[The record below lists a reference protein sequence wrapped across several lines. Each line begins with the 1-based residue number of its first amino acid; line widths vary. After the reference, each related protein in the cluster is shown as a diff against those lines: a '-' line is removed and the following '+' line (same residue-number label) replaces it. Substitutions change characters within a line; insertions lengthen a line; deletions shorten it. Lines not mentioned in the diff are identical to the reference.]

1 MATMSPRYPFTM
13 TVAGPAGDVSA
24 FCGQAQAVG
33 RAEPGRR
40 PPYRM
45 GPMTQ
50 ASHGTVRAWLTGT
63 SPTWADS
70 PLRLLVRDS
79 ALDVALLIGTTA
91 DVHGADVSS
100 GGPFHASGTQVLLVP
115 AGSEGPWAW
124 HVHAG
129 RAPVAY
135 NSAAEFTSA
144 WTSTRHV
151 GHMRDL
157 TLILP
162 VAAVG
167 PTSSAGDGREYAGG
181 AHQQA
186 CAGGAWRSFSS
197 EDVIAYLTP
206 TPPTVLTYLE
216 HHPGT
221 LSNGALH
228 VFDLWPTPA
237 VLCSAADQL
246 AATGA
251 PVHPATVLRAA
262 VVATTRR
269 HLTAHEVTLLD
280 SLAPQ
285 GDAMAIARALATV
298 SADRSPYAIRP
309 DELATLLMACAA
321 TTAAPRR

>member
-24 FCGQAQAVG
+24 FCGQAPDMAS
-33 RAEPGRR
+33 AEPGRR
-40 PPYRM
+40 PPYRV
-45 GPMTQ
+45 GPMTP
-50 ASHGTVRAWLTGT
+50 ARHGTVRAWLTGT
-63 SPTWADS
+63 SPAWVDS
-70 PLRLLVRDS
+70 PLRLLVRDT

-91 DVHGADVSS
+91 DIHGADVSS

-115 AGSEGPWAW
+115 ARSGSPWAW

-129 RAPVAY
+129 RPPVAY
-135 NSAAEFTSA
+135 NSAAEFTNA

-151 GHMRDL
+151 GHTRDL

-162 VAAVG
+162 VATVG
-167 PTSSAGDGREYAGG
+167 PTSSAGDGREYAAD

-206 TPPTVLTYLE
+206 TPPTVLTYLA
-216 HHPGT
+216 HHPGA
-221 LSNGALH
+221 LSNGAMH

-246 AATGA
+246 AAAGA
-251 PVHPATVLRAA
+251 PGHPATVLSAA

-269 HLTAHEVTLLD
+269 PLTAGEATLVD
-280 SLAPQ
+280 SLLPQ

-298 SADRSPYAIRP
+298 SARRSPYAIRP
-309 DELATLLMACAA
+309 DELATLLLAGAA